1 MWHHFLGLSRGSR
14 GGGGGHVTSSSSACS
29 SSSPLSYTTT
39 PHRSCCCVPA
49 SYFSSFSTSSSTSY
63 PLTPSVRSQP
73 GRQRR
78 ARSAGLNVARE
89 ALLKAQGPIS
99 LVQMHGLS
107 SNFHANRHVLFKQ
120 LWGYPQE
127 EAPLF
132 FFCARFLP
140 PNPPEPP
147 CAGAAPS
154 SGGGVTNFRNVSGRH
169 FHSGSSRVAFYRVWQ
184 KSARPPL
191 PSWALLLR
199 LFTTYGPHVYV
210 RLARAVMHGAMRRSE
225 WT

>member
-1 MWHHFLGLSRGSR
+1 M
-14 GGGGGHVTSSSSACS
+14 TSSSSACS
-29 SSSPLSYTTT
+29 SSWPLSYTTT

-49 SYFSSFSTSSSTSY
+49 SYCSSFSTSSSTSY

-78 ARSAGLNVARE
+78 ARSAGLNVAKE

-99 LVQMHGLS
+99 LVQMHGPHQTFMQIAMFYLNNYEVIHRKRLLS
-107 SNFHANRHVLFKQ
+107 
-120 LWGYPQE
+120 
-127 EAPLF
+127 

-169 FHSGSSRVAFYRVWQ
+169 FHSGSSRVAFYRV
-184 KSARPPL
+184 
-191 PSWALLLR
+191 
-199 LFTTYGPHVYV
+199 
-210 RLARAVMHGAMRRSE
+210 
-225 WT
+225 